1 MRLLR
6 DLRESTAF
14 LILLAVTQERHTR
27 LKTLA
32 DELGMTVQGMS
43 DYVRRMTDA
52 GLLQVVDGE
61 HRATRKGVEVLQ
73 GRFLELKG
81 FVAQAGRAIA
91 VIEATPAFAGG
102 PIRGGDRVGLFME
115 AGRLVAHADRPSPS
129 TGTAVHDAG
138 KDQEVSIRDLDG
150 IVALRP
156 GRITIARVPAARD
169 GGSHALHAASGK
181 RLSRRT
187 KGALIAA
194 VELTGIAAARKLGL
208 RPDVEFGVL
217 PATVEAAE
225 HGVDVVLIVPEDR
238 AAEVVQAIETA
249 NARLEDKIPYES
261 LTLR

>member
-81 FVAQAGRAIA
+81 FVAESSREVSALYQISNRLIGFIGSIREIA
-91 VIEATPAFAGG
+91 EN
-102 PIRGGDRVGLFME
+102 
-115 AGRLVAHADRPSPS
+115 
-129 TGTAVHDAG
+129 
-138 KDQEVSIRDLDG
+138 DQEV
-150 IVALRP
+150 
-156 GRITIARVPAARD
+156 
-169 GGSHALHAASGK
+169 
-181 RLSRRT
+181 
-187 KGALIAA
+187 
-194 VELTGIAAARKLGL
+194 
-208 RPDVEFGVL
+208 
-217 PATVEAAE
+217 
-225 HGVDVVLIVPEDR
+225 
-238 AAEVVQAIETA
+238 
-249 NARLEDKIPYES
+249 
-261 LTLR
+261 

>member
-32 DELGMTVQGMS
+32 DELGMTVQGVS

-102 PIRGGDRVGLFME
+102 PIRGGADPVRRHLYLGYLRHVRRG
-115 AGRLVAHADRPSPS
+115 ADR
-129 TGTAVHDAG
+129 
-138 KDQEVSIRDLDG
+138 
-150 IVALRP
+150 
-156 GRITIARVPAARD
+156 
-169 GGSHALHAASGK
+169 HAQSCRH
-181 RLSRRT
+181 RL
-187 KGALIAA
+187 
-194 VELTGIAAARKLGL
+194 
-208 RPDVEFGVL
+208 
-217 PATVEAAE
+217 
-225 HGVDVVLIVPEDR
+225 
-238 AAEVVQAIETA
+238 
-249 NARLEDKIPYES
+249 
-261 LTLR
+261 